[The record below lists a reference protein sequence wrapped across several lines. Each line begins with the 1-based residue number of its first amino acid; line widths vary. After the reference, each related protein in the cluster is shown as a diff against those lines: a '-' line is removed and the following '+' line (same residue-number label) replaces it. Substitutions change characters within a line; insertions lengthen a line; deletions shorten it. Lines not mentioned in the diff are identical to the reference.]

1 MFIKEI
7 VTRWQDAAGV
17 KKTSWGLIFHPTNSA
32 AISLRHVLL
41 EKCKN
46 QKVRSTNF
54 HFQYKIY
61 LIILTV
67 KDEIKFVS
75 FLRMGKNHSLFI
87 LLVTIS
93 SKSKCLQIMYMY

>member
-17 KKTSWGLIFHPTNSA
+17 KKTSLGLIFPPTNSA
-32 AISLRHVLL
+32 AIALRHVLL
-41 EKCKN
+41 VKCKN

-75 FLRMGKNHSLFI
+75 FFNMGKNHSLFI

>member
-1 MFIKEI
+1 MFLMFITEI
-7 VTRWQDAAGV
+7 VIRWQDAAGV

-41 EKCKN
+41 AKCKN

-67 KDEIKFVS
+67 KDKIKFVS
-75 FLRMGKNHSLFI
+75 FLRVGNNYSLFI

-93 SKSKCLQIMYMY
+93 SK